1 MSLRLA
7 LLITALVVC
16 PAAAVASQPPPP
28 QPPSEEP
35 LPDEQPPAPDV
46 QEVQPVELTEAE
58 RRPFRGEFGGAHP
71 YSRREPGMDLTLSA
85 FGGFDHPIG
94 YDVPDQPDRLS
105 VEGPYAGTSASLS
118 YRKHSDVWNVNA
130 FGTGFVGYFPENE
143 DEPWYPS
150 SSAAVTIDR
159 TFSLSPRARL
169 NLSLY
174 ESFATDQQL
183 FGVMGVNP
191 TDIPVAGD
199 TAGFDNSL
207 NRAPALYSS
216 PGVSLERDF
225 GSRATIRAFYTYS
238 HLHYVDNDQQAE
250 GYTDRQDHTAGFA
263 YTRRVSRHLGIR
275 AGYSYRRSELLAEGQ
290 DVFEL
295 HDIDLGVD
303 YGRALSLSRR
313 TQLSFRTGT
322 SLTAEVPVNE
332 NDTFFDEKRFF
343 VVGGAT
349 LTHEIG
355 RSWLAFAD
363 YVRDVGY
370 QNGFV
375 QPVLRDTA
383 RVGIGGLL
391 SRSVDVSSQ
400 LDFTTG
406 SFGFEER
413 NYESLIGTLQVRSA
427 LTANLALYGHYY
439 YYWHDFGADVVL
451 PTGVIRD
458 VSRQGLRF
466 GLTTWFPLKD

>member
-1 MSLRLA
+1 MHQMLRLA
-7 LLITALVVC
+7 LLLFGLVVC
-16 PAAAVASQPPPP
+16 PAARVAAQPPPP
-28 QPPSEEP
+28 EAPQEP
-35 LPDEQPPAPDV
+35 QAPEPEV

-71 YSRREPGMDLTLSA
+71 YSRREPGLDLTLSG
-85 FGGFDHPIG
+85 FGGFDDPIG
-94 YDVPDQPDRLS
+94 YDVADQPDRLS
-105 VEGPYAGTSASLS
+105 VEGPFAGTSASLS
-118 YRKHSDVWNVNA
+118 YRRNSDAWDVTA

-143 DEPWYPS
+143 DDPWYPS
-150 SSAAVTIDR
+150 SSAAAAIDR
-159 TFSLSPRARL
+159 TFSLGRNARL

-174 ESFATDQQL
+174 EAFTTDQQL

-207 NRAPALYSS
+207 NRAPSLYSS
-216 PGVSLERDF
+216 PGVYLERDL
-225 GSRATIRAFYTYS
+225 GSRATIRGFYRYS
-238 HLHYVDNDQQAE
+238 HVHYLDNDQRAE
-250 GYTDRQDHTAGFA
+250 GYTDRQDHAAGFA
-263 YTRRVSRHLGIR
+263 YTRRVTRHLGIR
-275 AGYSYRRSELLAEGQ
+275 AGYAYRRSELLAEDQG
-290 DVFEL
+290 VFET

-313 TQLSFRTGT
+313 TQLAFRTGT
-322 SLTAEVPVNE
+322 SLTVQAPVNE
-332 NDTFFDEKRFF
+332 NDTFFDQKRFF

-370 QNGFV
+370 QSGFV

-383 RVGIGGLL
+383 RLGLGGLL
-391 SRSVDVSSQ
+391 SRSVDVASQ
-400 LDFTTG
+400 LSFTSG
-406 SFGFEER
+406 SFGFDDR
-413 NYESLIGTLQVRSA
+413 NYESLIGTVQLRSA
-427 LTANLALYGHYY
+427 LTETLALYGHYY
-439 YYWHDFGADVVL
+439 YYWHDFGSDVVL

-458 VSRQGLRF
+458 VSRQGVRF
-466 GLTTWFPLKD
+466 GLTMWIPLKD